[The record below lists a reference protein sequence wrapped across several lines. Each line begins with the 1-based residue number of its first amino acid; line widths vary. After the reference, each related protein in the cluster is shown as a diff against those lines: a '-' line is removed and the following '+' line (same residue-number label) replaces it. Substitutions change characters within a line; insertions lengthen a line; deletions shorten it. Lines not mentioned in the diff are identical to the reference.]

1 MILNNKQSLQTST
14 KNVFSLNSDNSII
27 QRPSEKRI
35 RCKKKR
41 EEERRKIEDVVLLTF
56 YRSCTRSARKFDE
69 LVPRSLFLPLPQR
82 EGQIR
87 IDGPLDAPITEA
99 EIEITHFPDKS

>member
-1 MILNNKQSLQTST
+1 MQ
-14 KNVFSLNSDNSII
+14 
-27 QRPSEKRI
+27 
-35 RCKKKR
+35 KKKR

-56 YRSCTRSARKFDE
+56 YRSCTRSAREFDE